1 MIYVF
6 LITMVIINEIIIKN
20 KFLSDNIKFSKH
32 KLLVSS
38 INTPTSG
45 GIFLIFFFLIFQT
58 QLDLVNKFYLLLIF
72 LVGLSSDRIRNFSP
86 LIRLL
91 FQIFITL
98 LFVVNTQTLIID
110 VRIDFFNQLLNQSI
124 YLPIVFTVFCFIV
137 LMNGTNFIDGV
148 NLNTIGFYILVYSV
162 ILVVSND
169 NDLYIDRSFNI
180 KIIFFLI
187 VIYLMNFFNK
197 LQLGD
202 GGSYLIGFFTA
213 FYVINFISQNPL
225 ASPYF
230 AVLIL
235 WYPCFENLFSISRK
249 IYQNK
254 SISDADNLHLHHN
267 IFLFFKI
274 KNFKN
279 LNNLSGL
286 VLNFSNF
293 LLIFV
298 GMNFFNSTK
307 YLILLIIL
315 NMFIYTLSYNILIKV
330 ILSKKFK
337 K

>member
-6 LITMVIINEIIIKN
+6 LIATILINEIIIKT
-20 KFLSDNIKFSKH
+20 KYLSDNIKFSKH
-32 KLLVSS
+32 KSLVSS
-38 INTPTSG
+38 TNTPTSG
-45 GIFLIFFFLIFQT
+45 GLFLILFFFIFKT
-58 QLDLVNKFYLLLIF
+58 QLGLINILYLFLIF
-72 LVGLSSDRIRNFSP
+72 LVGFSSDRIKNVSP
-86 LIRLL
+86 LIRLF

-98 LFVVNTQTLIID
+98 MFVLNTQTLIID
-110 VRIDFFNQLLNQSI
+110 VRIDIINQLLNQSI
-124 YLPIVFTVFCFIV
+124 YLPVIFTVFCFIV
-137 LMNGTNFIDGV
+137 LMNGTNFIDGI
-148 NLNTIGFYILVYSV
+148 NLNTIGFYILVYSI
-162 ILVVSND
+162 ILIVSVSND
-169 NDLYIDRSFNI
+169 LLIDKSFNI

-187 VIYLMNFFNK
+187 IIYVMNFLNK

-249 IYQNK
+249 IYQK
-254 SISDADNLHLHHN
+254 KRISDADNLHLHHN
-267 IFLFFKI
+267 IFLFLKI

-286 VLNFSNF
+286 ILNLSNALLVL
-293 LLIFV
+293 I
-298 GMNFFNSTK
+298 GINFFNSTK
-307 YLILLIIL
+307 HLILLIFVNI
-315 NMFIYTLSYNILIKV
+315 FIYILSYNILIKI
-330 ILSKKFK
+330 ILSRKFK

>member
-6 LITMVIINEIIIKN
+6 LITIIIINEIIIKK

-32 KLLVSS
+32 KSLVSS

-45 GIFLIFFFLIFQT
+45 GLFLIFFILIFKA
-58 QLDLVNKFYLLLIF
+58 QLGLVNILYLFLIF
-72 LVGLSSDRIRNFSP
+72 LVGLSSDRIKNVSP

-91 FQIFITL
+91 FQIFITY

-110 VRIDFFNQLLNQSI
+110 VRIDYINQLLNQNI
-124 YLPIVFTVFCFIV
+124 YLPILFTVFCFIV

-148 NLNTIGFYILVYSV
+148 NLNTIGFYILVYSA
-162 ILVVSND
+162 ILIVSNN
-169 NDLYIDRSFNI
+169 NDLSIDRTLNI
-180 KIIFFLI
+180 KILSFLI

-202 GGSYLIGFFTA
+202 GGSYLISFFTA

-225 ASPYF
+225 VSPYF
-230 AVLIL
+230 AILIL

-249 IYQNK
+249 IYQK
-254 SISDADNLHLHHN
+254 RSISDADNLHLHHN

-274 KNFKN
+274 RNFKN

-286 VLNFSNF
+286 ILNLSNLF
-293 LLIFV
+293 LIFI
-298 GMNFFNSTK
+298 GINFFNSTK
-307 YLILLIIL
+307 HLVFLIFV
-315 NMFIYTLSYNILIKV
+315 NVFIYILIYNILIKF

>member
-45 GIFLIFFFLIFQT
+45 GLFLIFFFLIFQT

-274 KNFKN
+274 RNLKN

>member
-1 MIYVF
+1 MIYIF
-6 LITMVIINEIIIKN
+6 LITIVIINEIIIKK

-32 KLLVSS
+32 KSLVSS
-38 INTPTSG
+38 TNTPTSG
-45 GIFLIFFFLIFQT
+45 GLFLILFFFIFKT
-58 QLDLVNKFYLLLIF
+58 QLGLINILYLFLIF
-72 LVGLSSDRIRNFSP
+72 LVGFSSDRIKNVSP
-86 LIRLL
+86 LIRLF

-98 LFVVNTQTLIID
+98 MFVLNTQTLIID
-110 VRIDFFNQLLNQSI
+110 VRIDIINQLLNQSI
-124 YLPIVFTVFCFIV
+124 YLPVIFTVFCFIV
-137 LMNGTNFIDGV
+137 LMNGTNFIDGI
-148 NLNTIGFYILVYSV
+148 NLNTIGFYILVYSI
-162 ILVVSND
+162 ILIVSVSND
-169 NDLYIDRSFNI
+169 LLIDKSFNI

-187 VIYLMNFFNK
+187 IIYLMNFLNK

>member
-45 GIFLIFFFLIFQT
+45 GLFLIFFFLIFQT

-274 KNFKN
+274 KNLKN

>member
-6 LITMVIINEIIIKN
+6 LIAIVIINEIIIKK

-32 KLLVSS
+32 KSLVSS
-38 INTPTSG
+38 TNTPTSG
-45 GIFLIFFFLIFQT
+45 GLFLILFILIFKT
-58 QLDLVNKFYLLLIF
+58 QLGLVNVFYLFLIF
-72 LVGLSSDRIRNFSP
+72 LVGLSSDRIKNVSP
-86 LIRLL
+86 LIRLF
-91 FQIFITL
+91 FQILITL

-110 VRIDFFNQLLNQSI
+110 VRIDNINLLLNQNI
-124 YLPIVFTVFCFIV
+124 YLPIIFTVFCFIV

-148 NLNTIGFYILVYSV
+148 NLNTIGFYILVYSA
-162 ILVVSND
+162 ILIVSNN
-169 NDLYIDRSFNI
+169 NDLTIDRSLNI

-187 VIYLMNFFNK
+187 VTYLMNFFNK

-213 FYVINFISQNPL
+213 FYIINFISQNPL

-249 IYQNK
+249 IYQKK

-279 LNNLSGL
+279 LNNLTGLILNLSNL
-286 VLNFSNF
+286 VLIYMGINFIYSTKHLV

-298 GMNFFNSTK
+298 NIFL
-307 YLILLIIL
+307 YI
-315 NMFIYTLSYNILIKV
+315 LSYNILIKI

>member
-45 GIFLIFFFLIFQT
+45 GLFLIFFFLIFQT
-58 QLDLVNKFYLLLIF
+58 QLGLVNMFYLILIF

-98 LFVVNTQTLIID
+98 LFVVNTQALIID
-110 VRIDFFNQLLNQSI
+110 VRIDFFNQLLNQNI
-124 YLPIVFTVFCFIV
+124 YLPIIFTVFCFIV

-162 ILVVSND
+162 ILIVSND

-286 VLNFSNF
+286 FLNFSNF
-293 LLIFV
+293 LLIFA

>member
-6 LITMVIINEIIIKN
+6 LIAIILINEIIIKT
-20 KFLSDNIKFSKH
+20 KYLSDNIKFSKH
-32 KLLVSS
+32 KSLVSS
-38 INTPTSG
+38 TNTPTSG
-45 GIFLIFFFLIFQT
+45 GLFLILFFLFFKT
-58 QLDLVNKFYLLLIF
+58 QLGLINIFYLFLIF
-72 LVGLSSDRIRNFSP
+72 LVGFSSDRIKNVSP
-86 LIRLL
+86 LIRVL

-98 LFVVNTQTLIID
+98 MFVLNTQTLIID
-110 VRIDFFNQLLNQSI
+110 VRIDIINQLLNQSI
-124 YLPIVFTVFCFIV
+124 YLPVIFTVFCFIV

-148 NLNTIGFYILVYSV
+148 NLNTIGFYILVYSI
-162 ILVVSND
+162 ILIVSVSND
-169 NDLYIDRSFNI
+169 LLIDKSFNI
-180 KIIFFLI
+180 KMILFLI
-187 VIYLMNFFNK
+187 IIYVMNFFNK

-249 IYQNK
+249 IYQK
-254 SISDADNLHLHHN
+254 KRISDADNLHLHHN

-274 KNFKN
+274 KSFKN

-286 VLNFSNF
+286 ILNLSNF
-293 LLIFV
+293 LLVFI
-298 GMNFFNSTK
+298 GINFFNSTK
-307 YLILLIIL
+307 HLILLIFVNI
-315 NMFIYTLSYNILIKV
+315 FIYILSYNILIKI
-330 ILSKKFK
+330 ILSRKFK

>member
-1 MIYVF
+1 MIYIF
-6 LITMVIINEIIIKN
+6 LITIVIINEIIIKK
-20 KFLSDNIKFSKH
+20 KFLTDNIKFSKH
-32 KLLVSS
+32 KSLVSS

-45 GIFLIFFFLIFQT
+45 GLFLILFILIFKT
-58 QLDLVNKFYLLLIF
+58 QLGLVNIFYIFLIF
-72 LVGLSSDRIRNFSP
+72 LVGLSSDRIRNVSP

-110 VRIDFFNQLLNQSI
+110 VRVDNINQLLNQNI
-124 YLPIVFTVFCFIV
+124 YLSVIFTVFCFIV

-148 NLNTIGFYILVYSV
+148 NLNTIGFYIFVYSV
-162 ILVVSND
+162 ILIVSN
-169 NDLYIDRSFNI
+169 NNGLFIDKSFNV
-180 KIIFFLI
+180 KMIFFLI

-213 FYVINFISQNPL
+213 FYVIDFISQNL
-225 ASPYF
+225 LVSPYF

-235 WYPCFENLFSISRK
+235 WYPCFENLFSITRK
-249 IYQNK
+249 IYQKK
-254 SISDADNLHLHHN
+254 SISKADNLHLHHN

-286 VLNFSNF
+286 ILNLSNF
-293 LLIFV
+293 LLIFT
-298 GMNFFNSTK
+298 GINFFNSTK
-307 YLILLIIL
+307 HLILLIFVNL
-315 NMFIYTLSYNILIKV
+315 FIYILSYNILIKI

>member
-45 GIFLIFFFLIFQT
+45 GLFLIFFFLIFQT
-58 QLDLVNKFYLLLIF
+58 QLGLVNMFYLLLIF
-72 LVGLSSDRIRNFSP
+72 LVGLSSDKIKNFSP

-110 VRIDFFNQLLNQSI
+110 VRIDFFNQLLNQNV
-124 YLPIVFTVFCFIV
+124 YLPIIFTVFCFIV

-162 ILVVSND
+162 ILIVSND

-274 KNFKN
+274 KNLKN

>member
-1 MIYVF
+1 M
-6 LITMVIINEIIIKN
+6 
-20 KFLSDNIKFSKH
+20 
-32 KLLVSS
+32 
-38 INTPTSG
+38 
-45 GIFLIFFFLIFQT
+45 
-58 QLDLVNKFYLLLIF
+58 
-72 LVGLSSDRIRNFSP
+72 SSDRIRNVSP
-86 LIRLL
+86 LIRLF
-91 FQIFITL
+91 FQIFITF

-110 VRIDFFNQLLNQSI
+110 VRIDNINQLLNQNI
-124 YLPIVFTVFCFIV
+124 YLPIIFTVFCFIV

-162 ILVVSND
+162 ILIVSNN
-169 NDLYIDRSFNI
+169 NDLFIDKSFNI

-225 ASPYF
+225 VSPYF

-249 IYQNK
+249 IYQKK
-254 SISDADNLHLHHN
+254 SISHADNLHLHHN
-267 IFLFFKI
+267 IFLFLKI

-286 VLNFSNF
+286 ILNLSNF
-293 LLIFV
+293 LLIFI
-298 GMNFFNSTK
+298 GINFFNSTK
-307 YLILLIIL
+307 HLILLIL
-315 NMFIYTLSYNILIKV
+315 VNVFIYILSYNILIKI

>member
-6 LITMVIINEIIIKN
+6 LIAIIIINEIIIK
-20 KFLSDNIKFSKH
+20 KKILSDNINFSKH
-32 KLLVSS
+32 KSLVSS

-45 GIFLIFFFLIFQT
+45 GLFLVLFILIFKTELG
-58 QLDLVNKFYLLLIF
+58 LVNIFYLFLIF
-72 LVGLSSDRIRNFSP
+72 LVGLSSDRIKNVSP
-86 LIRLL
+86 LIRLFL
-91 FQIFITL
+91 QIFITFM
-98 LFVVNTQTLIID
+98 FVVNTQTLIVD
-110 VRIDFFNQLLNQSI
+110 VRIENINQLLNQNI
-124 YLPIVFTVFCFIV
+124 YLPIIFTVFCFIV

-148 NLNTIGFYILVYSV
+148 NLNTIGFYIIVYSV
-162 ILVVSND
+162 ILTVSNN
-169 NDLYIDRSFNI
+169 NDIFIDKSFNI
-180 KIIFFLI
+180 KIIFFLT
-187 VIYLMNFFNK
+187 VIYVMNFFNK

-213 FYVINFISQNPL
+213 FYVIDFISQNPL

-249 IYQNK
+249 IYQK
-254 SISDADNLHLHHN
+254 KRISDADNLHLHHN

-286 VLNFSNF
+286 ILNLSNF
-293 LLIFV
+293 ILVFV
-298 GMNFFNSTK
+298 GINFFNSTK
-307 YLILLIIL
+307 YLILLIFI
-315 NMFIYTLSYNILIKV
+315 NMFIYILSYNILIKI
-330 ILSKKFK
+330 ILLKKFK

>member
-6 LITMVIINEIIIKN
+6 LITIVIINEVIIRK
-20 KFLSDNIKFSKH
+20 KFLSDNITFSKH
-32 KLLVSS
+32 KSLVSS
-38 INTPTSG
+38 INTPTAG
-45 GIFLIFFFLIFQT
+45 GLFLFFFILIFQT
-58 QLDLVNKFYLLLIF
+58 QLGLVNMFYLLLIF
-72 LVGLSSDRIRNFSP
+72 LVGLSSDRIRNVSP
-86 LIRLL
+86 LIRLF

-98 LFVVNTQTLIID
+98 LFVINTQTFIID
-110 VRIDFFNQLLNQSI
+110 VRIDYINQLLNQNI
-124 YLPIVFTVFCFIV
+124 YLPIIFTVFCFIV

-148 NLNTIGFYILVYSV
+148 NLNTIGFYILVYSS
-162 ILVVSND
+162 ILIVSNN
-169 NDLYIDRSFNI
+169 NDLFIDKSFNI
-180 KIIFFLI
+180 KIILFLI

-213 FYVINFISQNPL
+213 FYVISFISQNPV

-230 AVLIL
+230 AILIL

-249 IYQNK
+249 IYQKK

-279 LNNLSGL
+279 LNNFSGII
-286 VLNFSNF
+286 LNLSNF
-293 LLIFV
+293 LLILI
-298 GMNFFNSTK
+298 GINFFNSTK
-307 YLILLIIL
+307 HLILLIL
-315 NMFIYTLSYNILIKV
+315 VNVFIYILSYNILIKI

>member
-6 LITMVIINEIIIKN
+6 LIAIIIINEIIIK
-20 KFLSDNIKFSKH
+20 KKILSDNINFSKH
-32 KLLVSS
+32 KSLVSS

-45 GIFLIFFFLIFQT
+45 GLFLVLFILIFKTELG
-58 QLDLVNKFYLLLIF
+58 LVNIFYLFLIF
-72 LVGLSSDRIRNFSP
+72 LVGLSSDRIKNVSP
-86 LIRLL
+86 LIRLFL
-91 FQIFITL
+91 QIFITFM
-98 LFVVNTQTLIID
+98 FVVNTQTLIVD
-110 VRIDFFNQLLNQSI
+110 VRIDNINQLLNQNI
-124 YLPIVFTVFCFIV
+124 YLPIIFTVFCFIV

-148 NLNTIGFYILVYSV
+148 NLNTIGFYIIVYSV
-162 ILVVSND
+162 ILTVSNN
-169 NDLYIDRSFNI
+169 NDIFIDKSFNI
-180 KIIFFLI
+180 KIIFFLT
-187 VIYLMNFFNK
+187 VIYVMNFFNK

-213 FYVINFISQNPL
+213 FYVIDFISQNPL

-249 IYQNK
+249 IYQK
-254 SISDADNLHLHHN
+254 KRISDADNLHLHHN

-286 VLNFSNF
+286 ILNLSNF
-293 LLIFV
+293 ILVFV
-298 GMNFFNSTK
+298 GINFFNSTK
-307 YLILLIIL
+307 YLILLIFI
-315 NMFIYTLSYNILIKV
+315 NMFIYILSYNILIKI
-330 ILSKKFK
+330 ILLKKFK

>member
-6 LITMVIINEIIIKN
+6 LIATILINEIIIKS
-20 KFLSDNIKFSKH
+20 KYLSDNIKFSKH
-32 KLLVSS
+32 KSLVSS
-38 INTPTSG
+38 TNTPTSG
-45 GIFLIFFFLIFQT
+45 GLFLILFFFIFKT
-58 QLDLVNKFYLLLIF
+58 QLGLINILYLFLIF
-72 LVGLSSDRIRNFSP
+72 LVGFSSDRIKNVSP
-86 LIRLL
+86 LIRLF

-98 LFVVNTQTLIID
+98 MFVLNTQTLIID
-110 VRIDFFNQLLNQSI
+110 VRIDIINQLLNQSI
-124 YLPIVFTVFCFIV
+124 YLPVIFTVFCFIV
-137 LMNGTNFIDGV
+137 LMNGTNFIDGI
-148 NLNTIGFYILVYSV
+148 NLNTIGFYILVYSI
-162 ILVVSND
+162 ILIVSVSND
-169 NDLYIDRSFNI
+169 LLIDKSFNI

-187 VIYLMNFFNK
+187 IIYVMNFLNK

-249 IYQNK
+249 IYQK
-254 SISDADNLHLHHN
+254 KRISDADNLHLHHN
-267 IFLFFKI
+267 IFLFLKI

-286 VLNFSNF
+286 ILNLSNALLVL
-293 LLIFV
+293 I
-298 GMNFFNSTK
+298 GINFFNSTK
-307 YLILLIIL
+307 HLILLIFVNI
-315 NMFIYTLSYNILIKV
+315 FIYILSYNILIKI
-330 ILSKKFK
+330 ILSRKFK

>member
-6 LITMVIINEIIIKN
+6 LIATIFINEIIIKT
-20 KFLSDNIKFSKH
+20 KYLSDNIKFSKH
-32 KLLVSS
+32 KSLVSS
-38 INTPTSG
+38 TNTPTSG
-45 GIFLIFFFLIFQT
+45 GLFLILFFFIFKT
-58 QLDLVNKFYLLLIF
+58 QLGLINILYLFLIF
-72 LVGLSSDRIRNFSP
+72 LVGFSSDRIKNVSP
-86 LIRLL
+86 LIRLF

-98 LFVVNTQTLIID
+98 MFVLNTQTLIID
-110 VRIDFFNQLLNQSI
+110 VRIDIINQLLNQSI
-124 YLPIVFTVFCFIV
+124 YLPVIFTVFCFIV
-137 LMNGTNFIDGV
+137 LMNGTNFIDGI
-148 NLNTIGFYILVYSV
+148 NLNTIGFYILVYSI
-162 ILVVSND
+162 ILIVSVSND
-169 NDLYIDRSFNI
+169 LLIDKSFNI

-187 VIYLMNFFNK
+187 IIYVMNFLNK

-249 IYQNK
+249 IYQK
-254 SISDADNLHLHHN
+254 KRISDADNLHLHHN
-267 IFLFFKI
+267 IFLFLKI

-286 VLNFSNF
+286 ILNLSNALLVL
-293 LLIFV
+293 I
-298 GMNFFNSTK
+298 GINFFNSTK
-307 YLILLIIL
+307 HLILLIFVNI
-315 NMFIYTLSYNILIKV
+315 FIYILSYNILIKI
-330 ILSKKFK
+330 ILSRKFK

>member
-6 LITMVIINEIIIKN
+6 LITIVLINEIIIKT

-32 KLLVSS
+32 KSLVSS

-45 GIFLIFFFLIFQT
+45 GLFLILFILIFKN
-58 QLDLVNKFYLLLIF
+58 QLGLIDIFYLFMIF
-72 LVGLSSDRIRNFSP
+72 LVGLSSDRIKNVSP
-86 LIRLL
+86 LIRLI

-98 LFVVNTQTLIID
+98 MFVVNTQTLIID
-110 VRIDFFNQLLNQSI
+110 VRIDIINQLLNQNI
-124 YLPIVFTVFCFIV
+124 YLPIIFTVFCFIV

-148 NLNTIGFYILVYSV
+148 NLNTIGFYILVYTV
-162 ILVVSND
+162 ILIVSNN
-169 NDLYIDRSFNI
+169 NDLLIDKSFNI
-180 KIIFFLI
+180 KIIFFLT

-202 GGSYLIGFFTA
+202 GGSYLISFFTA

-249 IYQNK
+249 IYQKK

-267 IFLFFKI
+267 IFLFLKI

-279 LNNLSGL
+279 LNNLTGL
-286 VLNFSNF
+286 ILNLSNF
-293 LLIFV
+293 FLIFI
-298 GMNFFNSTK
+298 GINFFNSTK
-307 YLILLIIL
+307 HLILLILI
-315 NMFIYTLSYNILIKV
+315 NVFIYILFYNILIKI

>member
-45 GIFLIFFFLIFQT
+45 GLFLIFFFLIFQT

-148 NLNTIGFYILVYSV
+148 NLNTIGFYIIVYSV
-162 ILVVSND
+162 ILTVSNN
-169 NDLYIDRSFNI
+169 NDLFIDKSFNI

-187 VIYLMNFFNK
+187 VIYVMNFFNK

-249 IYQNK
+249 IYQK
-254 SISDADNLHLHHN
+254 KRISDADNLHLHHN

-286 VLNFSNF
+286 ILNLSNF
-293 LLIFV
+293 VLVFV
-298 GMNFFNSTK
+298 GINFFNSTK
-307 YLILLIIL
+307 YLVLLIFV
-315 NMFIYTLSYNILIKV
+315 NMFIYILSYNILIKI
-330 ILSKKFK
+330 ILLKKFK

>member
-45 GIFLIFFFLIFQT
+45 GLFLIFFFLIFQT
-58 QLDLVNKFYLLLIF
+58 QLGLVNMFYLILIF

-110 VRIDFFNQLLNQSI
+110 VRIDFFNQLLNQNI
-124 YLPIVFTVFCFIV
+124 YLPIIFTVFCFIV

-162 ILVVSND
+162 ILIVSND
-169 NDLYIDRSFNI
+169 NDLYIDRSFHI

>member
-6 LITMVIINEIIIKN
+6 LIAIIIINEIIIK
-20 KFLSDNIKFSKH
+20 KKILSDNINFSKH
-32 KLLVSS
+32 KSLVSS

-45 GIFLIFFFLIFQT
+45 GLFLVLFILIFKTELG
-58 QLDLVNKFYLLLIF
+58 LVNIFYLFLIF
-72 LVGLSSDRIRNFSP
+72 LVGLSSDRIKNVSP
-86 LIRLL
+86 LIRLFL
-91 FQIFITL
+91 QIFITFM
-98 LFVVNTQTLIID
+98 FVVNTQTLIVD
-110 VRIDFFNQLLNQSI
+110 VRIENINQLLNQNI
-124 YLPIVFTVFCFIV
+124 YLPIIFTVFCFIV

-148 NLNTIGFYILVYSV
+148 NLNTIGFYIIVYSV
-162 ILVVSND
+162 ILTVSNN
-169 NDLYIDRSFNI
+169 NDIFIDKSFNI
-180 KIIFFLI
+180 KIIFFLT
-187 VIYLMNFFNK
+187 VIYVMNFFNK

-213 FYVINFISQNPL
+213 FYVIDFISQNPL

-249 IYQNK
+249 IYQK
-254 SISDADNLHLHHN
+254 KRISDADNLHLHHN

-286 VLNFSNF
+286 ILNLSNF
-293 LLIFV
+293 ILVFV
-298 GMNFFNSTK
+298 GINFFNSTK
-307 YLILLIIL
+307 YLILLIFI
-315 NMFIYTLSYNILIKV
+315 NMFIYILSYNILIKI